1 MENSAS
7 APAQAPHLIPDSS
20 VVPENGLLLHV
31 GVFKTG
37 TTALQEA
44 LRAADPQLVEQG
56 VLYRGPYSWEWKTLL
71 GLMNANRPGGPWQRL
86 EQDVQGHGGRVMVSS
101 ENLCGATPD
110 EAKRVVELLGAGR
123 PVTVLITIRSL
134 SGLLASTWQQLLKR
148 GMHQPFQDWLE
159 QVFDNV
165 GSPEIQF
172 WRRNDFP
179 AQVRKWGSLVGEDNV
194 ILAVSDKNFPTRN
207 LELVEDLLTVPRGT
221 VELRPDTRSNRSMS
235 FAEAE
240 LLRRVNEDLE
250 DRLTKDSY
258 RKLVRLGTFP
268 AMYKTDTGADEP
280 IPLPRWA
287 ADAASEIGRRQ
298 AEDLRASRAVLIGD
312 VSALADSKWDVDG
325 PVPEPTTINLATA
338 VAAVNGALLASQR
351 DLKRQAKA
359 ESDAKANGRQRGT
372 VASGAGRIRGL
383 LKRP

>member
-1 MENSAS
+1 METSAS
-7 APAQAPHLIPDSS
+7 APAPTPHLIPDGS
-20 VVPENGLLLHV
+20 VIPDNGLLLHV

-44 LRAADPQLVEQG
+44 LRAADPNLVEQG

-86 EQDVQGHGGRVMVSS
+86 EQDVQGHAGRVMVSS

-110 EAKRVVELLGAGR
+110 EAKNVIDRLGAGR

-148 GMHQPFQDWLE
+148 GMHQPFQEWLE

-165 GSPEIQF
+165 GSTDVQF

-179 AQVRKWGSLVGEDNV
+179 AQVRKWGALVGEQNV
-194 ILAVSDKNFPTRN
+194 ILAVSDKKFPTRN
-207 LELVEDLLTVPRGT
+207 IELVEDLLTLPRGT

-240 LLRRVNEDLE
+240 LLRRVNEDLG
-250 DRLTKDSY
+250 DRLPKESY
-258 RKLVRLGTFP
+258 RKLVRLGAFP
-268 AMYKTDTGADEP
+268 GMYKTDTGADEP
-280 IPLPRWA
+280 IPLPKWA

-298 AEDLRASRAVLIGD
+298 ADELRASQAVLIGD

-338 VAAVNGALLASQR
+338 VAAVNGAILASQR
-351 DLKRQAKA
+351 DLKRQAA
-359 ESDAKANGRQRGT
+359 AADAAKTGAKQ
-372 VASGAGRIRGL
+372 SGAGRIRGL

>member
-1 MENSAS
+1 MES
-7 APAQAPHLIPDSS
+7 APISLPRIPDD
-20 VVPENGLLLHV
+20 GLLLHV

-44 LRAADPQLVEQG
+44 LRAADPSLVANG
-56 VLYRGPYSWEWKTLL
+56 VLYRGPASWEWKTLL
-71 GLMNANRPGGPWQRL
+71 GLMNANRPGGPWQQL
-86 EQDVQGHGGRVMVSS
+86 EQAVNGHTGRAMVSS

-110 EAKRVVELLGAGR
+110 EAKNVVERLGAGR
-123 PVTVLITIRSL
+123 PTTVLITIRSL

-148 GMHQPFQDWLE
+148 GMHQSFQSWLE

-165 GSPEIQF
+165 GSPEVQY

-179 AQVRKWGSLVGEDNV
+179 AQVRKWGALVGEENV
-194 ILAVSDKNFPTRN
+194 ILAVSDKKFPTRN
-207 LELVEDLLTVPRGT
+207 IEIVEDLLTLPRGT
-221 VELRPDTRSNRSMS
+221 VELRADTRSNRSMT

-250 DRLTKDSY
+250 DRLTRESY

-268 AMYKTDTGADEP
+268 GMYKTDTGADEP

-287 ADAASEIGRRQ
+287 AERASEIGRDQ
-298 AEDLRASRAVLIGD
+298 AEQLKQSRAVLIGD
-312 VSALADSKWDVDG
+312 VDALADCKWDIDG
-325 PVPEPTTINLATA
+325 PVPEPTSINLATA

-351 DLKRQAKA
+351 DLKRQAHA
-359 ESDAKANGRQRGT
+359 T
-372 VASGAGRIRGL
+372 AGRAASDSSSRPRSSAGRLRGL
-383 LKRP
+383 LKRS